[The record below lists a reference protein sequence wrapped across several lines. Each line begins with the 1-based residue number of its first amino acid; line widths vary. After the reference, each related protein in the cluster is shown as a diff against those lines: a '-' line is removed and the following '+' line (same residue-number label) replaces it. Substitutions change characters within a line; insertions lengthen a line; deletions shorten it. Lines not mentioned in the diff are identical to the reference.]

1 MSRSSATTLVTKLA
15 NAEDEVTKDAYEIF
29 RFQKVGG
36 GSRSLRIDRDKA
48 RDPTQVCS
56 LLIKKNAD
64 LPYDQEEARSAVEQ
78 ALKSEPSKRIRYAAR
93 LGWRSDRRRFITPRG
108 PIGARQKVELRP
120 PLWLNDRQHVEIG
133 RQGNKRGWIKHV
145 AEPCG
150 FSNSAMLVVSAAF
163 AAPLLEFVGL
173 QSFGINLFGKS
184 KVGKTAELLA
194 AASMVGIGRESQLP
208 NFASTSAAT
217 AELARVFNDVLLPA
231 NEVGLLAGKKRDAYA
246 PLRELTYRLSEGRDR
261 SRHSASIFASS
272 VKSAR
277 FRTIFVSTAEHS
289 FTEYAAFAGE
299 TRDEGEYARC
309 LDVPATSSKR
319 STIMDRYPEENGK
332 ARWARK
338 QLIELRNACEDQHGM
353 ILRPYIEFLI
363 EKSEGLRD
371 EVQAYMDEFL
381 AWAEGHR
388 LEGALEH
395 AARNMALVFAGG
407 RLGIDA
413 GLLPWEPDG
422 LLKAISSCFER
433 ALAHINHHESAP
445 QRAQEILRA
454 KLGQSDIVRR
464 KDTSCFSE
472 KDHQGFY
479 EKTKNGRRS
488 YTIYF
493 QAFRDWFD
501 RDNAA
506 FRAALRW
513 LEEKGFLHPK
523 ATDKAMPKNA
533 LDRIQQTCKWPNG
546 KSVRSIVFD
555 DPFYKAE

>member
-1 MSRSSATTLVTKLA
+1 MSKSSATTLVTKLA

-133 RQGNKRGWIKHV
+133 RQGTRKEWIKRV

-150 FSNSAMLVVSAAF
+150 YSNSAMLAVSAAF

-194 AASMVGIGRESQLP
+194 AASMIGIGREPQLP
-208 NFASTSAAT
+208 NFASTQAAT

-261 SRHSASIFASS
+261 SRHSASILC
-272 VKSAR
+272 
-277 FRTIFVSTAEHS
+277 EL
-289 FTEYAAFAGE
+289 GE
-299 TRDEGEYARC
+299 
-309 LDVPATSSKR
+309 
-319 STIMDRYPEENGK
+319 N
-332 ARWARK
+332 
-338 QLIELRNACEDQHGM
+338 
-353 ILRPYIEFLI
+353 
-363 EKSEGLRD
+363 
-371 EVQAYMDEFL
+371 
-381 AWAEGHR
+381 
-388 LEGALEH
+388 
-395 AARNMALVFAGG
+395 
-407 RLGIDA
+407 
-413 GLLPWEPDG
+413 
-422 LLKAISSCFER
+422 R
-433 ALAHINHHESAP
+433 AL
-445 QRAQEILRA
+445 
-454 KLGQSDIVRR
+454 
-464 KDTSCFSE
+464 
-472 KDHQGFY
+472 
-479 EKTKNGRRS
+479 S
-488 YTIYF
+488 YH
-493 QAFRDWFD
+493 FR
-501 RDNAA
+501 
-506 FRAALRW
+506 
-513 LEEKGFLHPK
+513 
-523 ATDKAMPKNA
+523 
-533 LDRIQQTCKWPNG
+533 LDGGTF
-546 KSVRSIVFD
+546 VH
-555 DPFYKAE
+555 